1 MQDLKAALLVTTGVQ
16 TDKFLHHSQFVSH
29 GQDNMKIFSRIEEK
43 LEGYN
48 EPIFLESY
56 DSKTSYKFL
65 GEFDGKEFYS
75 FDPVAVELADNSER
89 FQVKVYD
96 TDVAEDAE
104 YLQHIKNKLWVVQQ
118 ETQDIKSKLD
128 MDIFTVLTN
137 LAVGDKYTIDTLT
150 ALKKEHDDYL
160 SNLGF

>member
-1 MQDLKAALLVTTGVQ
+1 
-16 TDKFLHHSQFVSH
+16 
-29 GQDNMKIFSRIEEK
+29 MKIFSRTQEQ

-48 EPIFLESY
+48 EPMFLDSY
-56 DSKTSYKFL
+56 DSKTSYRLL
-65 GEFDGKEFYS
+65 GDADGKEFYT
-75 FDPVAVELADNSER
+75 FDPSAVELADNDDR

-96 TDVAEDAE
+96 TTNTEDAE
-104 YLQHIKNKLWVVQQ
+104 YLKKIKNQLWVVQQ

>member
-1 MQDLKAALLVTTGVQ
+1 
-16 TDKFLHHSQFVSH
+16 
-29 GQDNMKIFSRIEEK
+29 MKIFSRIEEN

-48 EPIFLESY
+48 EPLFLESY

-75 FDPVAVELADNSER
+75 FDPAAVELADNSER

-96 TDVAEDAE
+96 TAVEQDAE

-128 MDIFTVLTN
+128 MDIFTILTN

>member
-1 MQDLKAALLVTTGVQ
+1 
-16 TDKFLHHSQFVSH
+16 
-29 GQDNMKIFSRIEEK
+29 MKIFSRTEEK

-48 EPIFLESY
+48 EPVFLESY

-65 GEFDGKEFYS
+65 GEFDNKEFYS
-75 FDPVAVELADNSER
+75 FDPAAVELADNDDR

-96 TDVAEDAE
+96 LTVAEDAD
-104 YLQHIKNKLWVVQQ
+104 YLNHVKHKLWVVQQ
-118 ETQDIKSKLD
+118 ETHDIKSKLD

-150 ALKKEHDDYL
+150 ALKKEHDDYF

>member
-1 MQDLKAALLVTTGVQ
+1 M
-16 TDKFLHHSQFVSH
+16 
-29 GQDNMKIFSRIEEK
+29 
-43 LEGYN
+43 
-48 EPIFLESY
+48 ESY

-75 FDPVAVELADNSER
+75 FDPAAVELADNSER

-96 TDVAEDAE
+96 TAVEQDAE

-128 MDIFTVLTN
+128 MDIFTILTN

>member
-1 MQDLKAALLVTTGVQ
+1 
-16 TDKFLHHSQFVSH
+16 
-29 GQDNMKIFSRIEEK
+29 MKIFSRIQAD
-43 LEGYN
+43 LEGYI
-48 EPIFLESY
+48 EPVFLESY
-56 DSKTSYKFL
+56 DSKSSYKFL

-75 FDPVAVELADNSER
+75 FDPTAVKLADNNEK

-96 TDVAEDAE
+96 TAIEEDAE
-104 YLQHIKNKLWVVQQ
+104 YLKHIKNKLWVIQQ

-137 LAVGDKYTIDTLT
+137 LAVSDKYTIDTLT